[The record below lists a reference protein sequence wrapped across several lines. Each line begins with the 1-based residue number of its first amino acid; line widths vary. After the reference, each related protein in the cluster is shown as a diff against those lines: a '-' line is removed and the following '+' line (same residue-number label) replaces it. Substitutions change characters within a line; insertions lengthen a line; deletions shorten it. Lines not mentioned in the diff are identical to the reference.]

1 MAQAVYDEHPLQ
13 MYLNELGEA
22 SKLMPGGS
30 ADFLPQDDEF
40 DALSDEHTAVPREPS
55 WILDIFEILSNLFTT
70 RFSQQPSPFI
80 ERFKYDVISSSL
92 LSSSLSA
99 SRRPSSP
106 CIPGQLR
113 SKSRS
118 RSLDYNQPPLPQDA
132 NIKTNQYSDV
142 TTRYNHGLLVLAV
155 AAFGAGFYLLS
166 ALVFGA
172 AYIQATSEGTQR
184 HDMAPTMQSLEE
196 LISASDVWD
205 SVIHDAIHQLE
216 NEERSVFYGPTTPSS
231 PLSHLRVALNSSLH
245 TTQSQCDNIRQLLS
259 ALTSPSELPQLSEM
273 YAPPSPTKTSY
284 DLEPSSPRPLSLSTS
299 QSPSRQRTVAGG
311 YNKRST
317 WNGSYASLAVAG
329 SPPMPSRRRE
339 KRRSDLSTLLKSSLS
354 STKSFS
360 APTTPSTS
368 GATLAGVKEEDSDA
382 EAENEASSSYIPFG
396 VAALDLRRKRQ
407 SAGMEALGLSSKRSS
422 PSIMASG
429 SHFTSPHTNRHP
441 LSISALNLA
450 LQAALSSKRYT
461 CSYLLALRFL
471 DEEDEAYWENVRS
484 VMGLLASTFADA
496 SARLSESLD
505 EAEARRVKDQTPTPE
520 TQSRRTSYNPEDIL
534 SEGLYKSSVSSSTGP
549 STPTFAPMPS
559 QLSRFALHVEA
570 ISTAL
575 TDAREYLL
583 QTVTTLREA
592 PPNTQVPHPSPDDP
606 QGLAGLA
613 SLQSYERLR
622 RELGLALRECE
633 RGRERLLDI
642 VSPHKRAEDQE
653 ELPALGQ
660 DHGSDSDKAESSFQV
675 DDETH
680 VMSLD
685 LAILSPDNGEPEPTG
700 MDDATAHLLL
710 STSAQHLPP
719 IGAEEV
725 FESDS
730 GSMPV
735 FTRDRPKLS
744 REERIKLMKEKR
756 ESSGGKLGVG
766 LAMSVDSDESGVE
779 KWGPT
784 GDVVQELK
792 DVIWK
797 VGEKRR
803 KMVAPETT
811 EALSPQPPPATSIP
825 MHTEFE
831 IESS

>member
-1 MAQAVYDEHPLQ
+1 
-13 MYLNELGEA
+13 
-22 SKLMPGGS
+22 
-30 ADFLPQDDEF
+30 
-40 DALSDEHTAVPREPS
+40 
-55 WILDIFEILSNLFTT
+55 
-70 RFSQQPSPFI
+70 
-80 ERFKYDVISSSL
+80 
-92 LSSSLSA
+92 
-99 SRRPSSP
+99 
-106 CIPGQLR
+106 
-113 SKSRS
+113 
-118 RSLDYNQPPLPQDA
+118 
-132 NIKTNQYSDV
+132 
-142 TTRYNHGLLVLAV
+142 
-155 AAFGAGFYLLS
+155 
-166 ALVFGA
+166 
-172 AYIQATSEGTQR
+172 
-184 HDMAPTMQSLEE
+184 
-196 LISASDVWD
+196 
-205 SVIHDAIHQLE
+205 
-216 NEERSVFYGPTTPSS
+216 
-231 PLSHLRVALNSSLH
+231 
-245 TTQSQCDNIRQLLS
+245 
-259 ALTSPSELPQLSEM
+259 
-273 YAPPSPTKTSY
+273 
-284 DLEPSSPRPLSLSTS
+284 
-299 QSPSRQRTVAGG
+299 
-311 YNKRST
+311 
-317 WNGSYASLAVAG
+317 
-329 SPPMPSRRRE
+329 MPSRRRE
-339 KRRSDLSTLLKSSLS
+339 KRRSDLSTILSSSLS

-360 APTTPSTS
+360 APTTPSTA
-368 GATLAGVKEEDSDA
+368 GATLAGVKEEEDPDV
-382 EAENEASSSYIPFG
+382 EPDNEASSSYIPFG

-407 SAGMEALGLSSKRSS
+407 SAGMEALGLSPKRPS

-471 DEEDEAYWENVRS
+471 DEEDEAYWEDVRS

-496 SARLSESLD
+496 SARLSECLD

-534 SEGLYKSSVSSSTGP
+534 SGGLYKSSVSSSAGP

-570 ISTAL
+570 ISAAL
-575 TDAREYLL
+575 TDAREYLM
-583 QTVTTLREA
+583 QTVTALREA
-592 PPNTQVPHPSPDDP
+592 PPNTQVPRPSPDDP

-642 VSPHKRAEDQE
+642 VSPHKHAEDQE

-660 DHGSDSDKAESSFQV
+660 DHGSDSDKAESSFQI
-675 DDETH
+675 DDENN

-685 LAILSPDNGEPEPTG
+685 LAILSPDNGEQECTG
-700 MDDATAHLLL
+700 LVMDDATAHLLL
-710 STSAQHLPP
+710 STSAHLPP

-756 ESSGGKLGVG
+756 ESGGGKLGVG
-766 LAMSVDSDESGVE
+766 LGMCVDNGESGVE

-811 EALSPQPPPATSIP
+811 ADAQSPPPPTPPATSIP

>member
-13 MYLNELGEA
+13 KYLNELGEA

-30 ADFLPQDDEF
+30 TDFLAHDDEF
-40 DALSDEHTAVPREPS
+40 DALNDEHTAALREPS
-55 WILDIFEILSNLFTT
+55 WILDVFEILSNLFTT

-118 RSLDYNQPPLPQDA
+118 RSLDYNQPPPLQDA
-132 NIKTNQYSDV
+132 NNKTNQHPDV
-142 TTRYNHGLLVLAV
+142 TTHYNHGLLGLAV
-155 AAFGAGFYLLS
+155 AAF
-166 ALVFGA
+166 
-172 AYIQATSEGTQR
+172 EGTQR

-196 LISASDVWD
+196 LISASDIWD
-205 SVIHDAIHQLE
+205 SVVHDAIHQLE

-273 YAPPSPTKTSY
+273 YAPPSPTKASY

-299 QSPSRQRTVAGG
+299 TSQSSSRQRTVAGG

-317 WNGSYASLAVAG
+317 WNGSYASLAIAG

-339 KRRSDLSTLLKSSLS
+339 KRRSDLSTILKSSLS

-360 APTTPSTS
+360 APTTPSTA
-368 GATLAGVKEEDSDA
+368 GATLAGVKEEDSDV
-382 EAENEASSSYIPFG
+382 EPEDEASSSYIPFG

-407 SAGMEALGLSSKRSS
+407 SAGMEALGMSSKRSS
-422 PSIMASG
+422 QSMMASG

-471 DEEDEAYWENVRS
+471 DEEDEAYWEDVRS

-534 SEGLYKSSVSSSTGP
+534 SEGLYKSSASSSAGP

-575 TDAREYLL
+575 TDAREYLM

-660 DHGSDSDKAESSFQV
+660 DHGSDSDKAESSFQI
-675 DDETH
+675 DDENH

-685 LAILSPDNGEPEPTG
+685 LAILSPDNGEQDTAG
-700 MDDATAHLLL
+700 LSLDDATAHLLL

-735 FTRDRPKLS
+735 FARDRPKLS
-744 REERIKLMKEKR
+744 REERIKLMKERR

-766 LAMSVDSDESGVE
+766 LGMSVDGGESGVE

-803 KMVAPETT
+803 KMVAPDTT
-811 EALSPQPPPATSIP
+811 ADAQSPPPPPPTTSIP
-825 MHTEFE
+825 MQTEFQ